1 MLAGTTFDPQLQDAY
16 RLLIT
21 KVRIDPSNIPTEIY
35 VSMHTIFIVIS
46 DRGRNQLGHQENIC
60 GS

>member
-21 KVRIDPSNIPTEIY
+21 KVNMPNLTLIVLICNIRSLGEGGY
-35 VSMHTIFIVIS
+35 LVSS
-46 DRGRNQLGHQENIC
+46 K
-60 GS
+60 